1 MFSYQDTKKNP
12 NVLSLWFALRFVLKT
27 SVQGKFLWTRRVLG
41 ISKTVTCL
49 LGMQKLIS
57 ETTQFLN

>member
-12 NVLSLWFALRFVLKT
+12 NVLSLWLALRFVLKT
-27 SVQGKFLWTRRVLG
+27 AVQEKFLWTRRVLG

-49 LGMQKLIS
+49 LGMQKL
-57 ETTQFLN
+57 FLKQLNF